1 MSIYDFVLLCT
12 QDEYKIILS
21 DMAAEDP
28 MPDAEMTVEEA
39 RESDHPAL
47 YMELEAWDYA
57 DDGRL
62 ILYYDSEC

>member
-39 RESDHPAL
+39 RKATTPRFTWSCKHGIMPTT
-47 YMELEAWDYA
+47 
-57 DDGRL
+57 GG
-62 ILYYDSEC
+62 